1 MREVDDDAVV
11 LRTYSSGEADRVVVL
26 WTRGHG
32 KVRVIAKGVRKTTSR
47 LGGTLEVLGYVR
59 VNLVQTRGEFYVAR
73 HVSHLERF
81 VTLRSSYERITAG
94 FAVVEMVDAIPVD
107 DVVDDALFEV
117 LVRVLG
123 ALDNPTFAPT
133 LVPASFG
140 LRLLEFDGSLPV
152 LEVCG
157 NCARDV
163 PLVAFD
169 AAAGGALCATC
180 RSGSPLSPDALSL
193 MRRIVGG
200 DLAGVLRE
208 TPASAGEVTALVHQ
222 ALEVHLGRRLRA
234 ARSTAPLGPRHDA

>member
-1 MREVDDDAVV
+1 MREIDDDAVV
-11 LRTYSSGEADRVVVL
+11 LRTYTTGEADRVVVL
-26 WTRGHG
+26 WTRAHG

-59 VNLVQTRGEFYVAR
+59 VNLVKSRGDFYIAR

-81 VTLRSSYERITAG
+81 ATLRANYERITAG

-123 ALDNPTFAPT
+123 TLDTPEFDPT

-140 LRLLEFDGSLPV
+140 LRLLAYDGSAPV
-152 LEVCG
+152 LDGCANCG
-157 NCARDV
+157 REG

-169 AAAGGALCATC
+169 AAAGGALCAQC
-180 RSGSPLSPDALSL
+180 RSGSALSPEALTL

-200 DLAGVLRE
+200 DLAAVLRE
-208 TPASAGEVTALVHQ
+208 SPAGSGEVSSLVHQ
-222 ALEVHLGRRLRA
+222 ALEIHLGRRLRA
-234 ARSTAPLGPRHDA
+234 ARSTAPRGPRS

>member
-1 MREVDDDAVV
+1 MREIDDDAVV
-11 LRTYSSGEADRVVVL
+11 LRTYTSGEADRVVVL

-32 KVRVIAKGVRKTTSR
+32 KVRVIAKGVRKPSSR

-59 VNLVQTRGEFYVAR
+59 VNLVKTRGEFYVAR

-123 ALDNPTFAPT
+123 ALDTLDYVPT

-140 LRLLEFDGSLPV
+140 LRLLEFDGSAPV
-152 LEVCG
+152 LDGCA
-157 NCARDV
+157 NCAREG

-169 AAAGGALCATC
+169 AASGGALCATC
-180 RSGSPLSPDALSL
+180 RSGSPLSAEALGV

-208 TPASAGEVTALVHQ
+208 TPAGAGEVSALVHQ

-234 ARSTAPLGPRHDA
+234 SRSTAPLAPRP

>member
-1 MREVDDDAVV
+1 MRELDDDAIV

-26 WTRGHG
+26 WTRAHG

-59 VNLVQTRGEFYVAR
+59 VSLVRTRGDFYIAR

-81 VTLRSSYERITAG
+81 ATLRSSYERITAG

-107 DVVDDALFEV
+107 DVVDDAFFEV

-123 ALDNPTFAPT
+123 ALDNPEYDPT

-140 LRLLEFDGSLPV
+140 LRLLDYDGSAPV
-152 LEVCG
+152 LDACANCG
-157 NCARDV
+157 REG

-169 AAAGGALCATC
+169 AAIGGALCSQC
-180 RSGSPLSPDALSL
+180 RSGSPLSPEALSL

-200 DLAGVLRE
+200 DLAAVLRSA
-208 TPASAGEVTALVHQ
+208 PAASGEVSSLVHQ

-234 ARSTAPLGPRHDA
+234 ARSTAPLGPRNP